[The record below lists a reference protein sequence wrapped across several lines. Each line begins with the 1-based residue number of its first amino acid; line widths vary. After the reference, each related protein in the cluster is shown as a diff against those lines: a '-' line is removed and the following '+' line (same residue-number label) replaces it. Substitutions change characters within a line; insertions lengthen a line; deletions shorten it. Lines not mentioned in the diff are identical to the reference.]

1 MRARPTRGD
10 CYGSAYLAASSGRHE
25 TAQNADCPPDPANRP
40 GPWRAVEELAGKSW
54 LRSVKIDR
62 NHRGAS
68 GYLRLAPSV
77 MSIENLAMKAEPHQL
92 EPGAGNGLIAVVA
105 MPVAV

>member
-1 MRARPTRGD
+1 MLKPRLPRGIVGPIRRPK
-10 CYGSAYLAASSGRHE
+10 
-25 TAQNADCPPDPANRP
+25 NADCPPSPANRP
-40 GPWRAVEELAGKSW
+40 GPLASSREACSQTVVAV
-54 LRSVKIDR
+54 RKIDR
-62 NHRGAS
+62 NHREAS

-105 MPVAV
+105 TPVAV